1 MRFLSQTRARDHGL
15 TRPAVLLL
23 GLLIAGTAGALHPLE
38 PADTSSPRATMKS
51 FLTLTEEV
59 THRYRAY
66 RDSPTPETQD
76 ALFAGMR
83 DVYGDV
89 LDLSQIPPAVR
100 REAAEKQVREWA
112 AAHTLPFPEFAEDYR
127 KQITDTL
134 DYPPEGSSGAERA

>member
-1 MRFLSQTRARDHGL
+1 MRFPIQARASDHRLSRS
-15 TRPAVLLL
+15 AVLLL
-23 GLLIAGTAGALHPLE
+23 GLLIVCTVGALNPLE
-38 PADTSSPRATMKS
+38 PVDTSSPRATMES
-51 FLTLTEEV
+51 LLALTEEAAR
-59 THRYRAY
+59 RYHVY
-66 RDSPTPETQD
+66 RDSPSPETQD
-76 ALFAGMR
+76 ALFDGIR